1 MFPMGGMNPR
11 QMKKLMRQMGI
22 RMEELEGVKE
32 VIIRL
37 ENKEIVIKE
46 PVVTVITA
54 QGEKSYQIIGPEE
67 VKPIISISEDD
78 IKLVMEQTGVDY
90 ETAKKALEE
99 AEGDLAEAILKLTEG

>member
-1 MFPMGGMNPR
+1 MMGMNPR

-22 RMEELEGVKE
+22 KMEELDGVKE
-32 VIIRL
+32 VVIRL
-37 ENKEIVIKE
+37 ENKEIILKE

-54 QGEKSYQIIGPEE
+54 HGEKSYQIVGEE
-67 VKPIISISEDD
+67 EIREILNISEDD

-99 AEGDLAEAILKLTEG
+99 TKGDLAEAIIKLGGA